1 MNDLQ
6 TGKIRTYEDLIA
18 ERVRLE
24 GLIANQKNII
34 RHDLDELK
42 AGFKKEIKP
51 AVDAAEFVKKLVRPE
66 TRNETIITVG
76 TQIAIDLVM
85 RRLLKKS
92 NVLVQV
98 LLPRILKN
106 YSSHFFKKPVA
117 LSQRKPRLEYNGKF
131 NGLEQERSNF

>member
-1 MNDLQ
+1 MNDFQ
-6 TGKIRTYEDLIA
+6 SKIRTHEDLIA
-18 ERVRLE
+18 ERIRLE

-51 AVDAAEFVKKLVRPE
+51 AVDAAEFVKKLVKPE

-76 TQIAIDLVM
+76 AQIAIDLIM
-85 RRLLKKS
+85 RRLLRKS

-106 YSSHFFKKPVA
+106 YSSHFFKKPIAV
-117 LSQRKPRLEYNGKF
+117 SQTKPRVESNGKF
-131 NGLEQERSNF
+131 NGQVQERSNF

>member
-1 MNDLQ
+1 MSDSGF
-6 TGKIRTYEDLIA
+6 GKIKTYEDLIA

-24 GLIANQKNII
+24 GLIVNQKNII

-51 AVDAAEFVKKLVRPE
+51 AVDAAAFVKKIVRPE
-66 TRNETIITVG
+66 TRNETLITVG

-85 RRLLKKS
+85 RRLLRKS

-106 YSSHFFKKPVA
+106 YSSHIFNKTGTVTQSKP
-117 LSQRKPRLEYNGKF
+117 KLEYNGRF
-131 NGLEQERSNF
+131 NGLEQGHNNF